1 MSSIAVMFS
10 VGRHKIARLTGI
22 FRASALNGKTFRTK
36 ERMRK
41 NMKKALEKK
50 NEMSEQRITK
60 ENFEIAFVEVITW
73 SDEDIYTMAFLSF
86 SDEAKKDNELEED
99 RDD

>member
-1 MSSIAVMFS
+1 
-10 VGRHKIARLTGI
+10 
-22 FRASALNGKTFRTK
+22 
-36 ERMRK
+36 
-41 NMKKALEKK
+41 MKKALEKK